1 MHYAGCCD
9 DPTLPECAAHILR
22 CVEDPTTPDCQSCE
36 QKFDDAVGPFHS
48 FQRLAESN
56 SAQDLCLEAG
66 RYDCRYVFRQA
77 LDHVPCREGYCIG
90 NTLNDTQPDITCEPP
105 AVLVPDA
112 SERAGR
118 DAAAC
123 CMTVGMCVGDT
134 EGEPD
139 VVCEFPAELRP
150 DPHLIHGRVRA
161 PQSALSLP
169 PPPSRFVSLL
179 TTSGCHKAA
188 ADSFACCRVPP
199 ADAGGLLPRDRHV
212 HRQHRP
218 HRGAQPRLPLPFDAL
233 PRRGAAE
240 GRA

>member
-1 MHYAGCCD
+1 MLTCRVMHYAGCCD
-9 DPTLPECAAHILR
+9 DPRLPECAAHILR
-22 CVEDPTTPDCQSCE
+22 CVEDPTTPECQSCE
-36 QKFDDAVGPFHS
+36 QTPGDAVGPFHS

-66 RYDCRYVFRQA
+66 RYDCRYVFRQR
-77 LDHVPCREGYCIG
+77 LDPVPCREDRCIG

-161 PQSALSLP
+161 PPLPIRSVSAC
-169 PPPSRFVSLL
+169 VSVSICVSTHNL
-179 TTSGCHKAA
+179 
-188 ADSFACCRVPP
+188 
-199 ADAGGLLPRDRHV
+199 
-212 HRQHRP
+212 
-218 HRGAQPRLPLPFDAL
+218 RLPQ
-233 PRRGAAE
+233 GC
-240 GRA
+240 G